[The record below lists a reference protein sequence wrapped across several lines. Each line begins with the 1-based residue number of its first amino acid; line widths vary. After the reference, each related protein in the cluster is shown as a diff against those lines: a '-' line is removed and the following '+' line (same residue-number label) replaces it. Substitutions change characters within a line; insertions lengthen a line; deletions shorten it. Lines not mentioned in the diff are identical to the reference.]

1 MAANEADVLSETES
15 IQEAIIHSLSDNNHH
30 NEEQDHSDSDISDL
44 TAEEM
49 AFINDYNDTHS
60 RSNSNQ
66 TVQGSSSLDDDVY
79 AFFVEA
85 GLENPDELRALG
97 IDIETIRAQKELEER
112 IEQETKRDLEMAR
125 LMQQTYERELQQPSG
140 SQTPVPTPPQ
150 TTLKRENE
158 ATEAGDKNKRARREN
173 IIELDDEDDN
183 TYLIDLTE
191 ENELNG
197 IIPLDDESDEE
208 VVDYLSH
215 VPWMRYSPGASS
227 SAAAQRRK
235 NKEAHRPIA
244 SRCGASSF
252 NIETGALN
260 SSSFIPSPALS
271 AGALRGSHR
280 LDHMSAIIDRIRE
293 QQLST
298 PPLPGARSSAISPEQ
313 AERELRTLLQNITDD
328 EPPPPENRAGTPDRM
343 SINLLEHQK
352 IGLQWMYKMETSN
365 NRGGILADDMGLG
378 KTIQALAIICRN
390 PCENPTP
397 VDPKNISKRMV
408 DVTGELNLKATLIVC
423 PVSLID
429 QWRREIESKTEPK
442 LDVLLYYGPGRTKN
456 PYALANYDVIIT
468 SYAVAASDFNE
479 RLKGPLS
486 KVKLHRVI
494 LDEAHTIKNK
504 GTLAARG
511 CCQLEST
518 YRWCMT
524 ATPIQNKVDEL
535 YSLIKFLRIRPFCEW
550 DEFRDTII
558 KPMRSGNAN
567 KGIRVAHV
575 LMKAISLRRS
585 KKAVIDGRPILDLP
599 ERNVHMTYVDF
610 SPDERTH
617 YDFVNARAQA
627 RFTRYMQAG
636 TVMKNY
642 SSILVLL
649 LRLRQACLHPSLTV
663 EEGTAA
669 EKARHGERTELAKK
683 MKPEVVRRL
692 LSDAMSLKEIECPIC
707 MDIAADA
714 EIMQCGHILCKE
726 CFDNYWNNQDGN
738 MKRCPQCRGP
748 IDRQMLVDVES
759 FLKVH
764 APDLIKE
771 AEEVV
776 PEPEVAKAA
785 EFISSAKID
794 KMLEILEQTAQ
805 ETNNQDKTIIFSQF
819 TGMLDIIE
827 KPLKEKGYRFLRYD
841 GSMDVRHRSNT
852 VNKFFDDPEIK
863 ILIVS
868 TKCGSLGLNLTCA
881 NRVILLDLWW
891 NPAIENQAIDRV
903 HRIGQTKPV
912 DVHRIFVKDTVEDR
926 ILALQQKKQDI
937 ADGVLGEGSRTSLN
951 RLGLNELIYLFRG
964 GDIPGEDE

>member
-30 NEEQDHSDSDISDL
+30 NEEQDHSDSDILDL

-378 KTIQALAIICRN
+378 K
-390 PCENPTP
+390 
-397 VDPKNISKRMV
+397 V
-408 DVTGELNLKATLIVC
+408 NL
-423 PVSLID
+423 S
-429 QWRREIESKTEPK
+429 
-442 LDVLLYYGPGRTKN
+442 
-456 PYALANYDVIIT
+456 
-468 SYAVAASDFNE
+468 
-479 RLKGPLS
+479 
-486 KVKLHRVI
+486 
-494 LDEAHTIKNK
+494 
-504 GTLAARG
+504 
-511 CCQLEST
+511 
-518 YRWCMT
+518 
-524 ATPIQNKVDEL
+524 
-535 YSLIKFLRIRPFCEW
+535 
-550 DEFRDTII
+550 
-558 KPMRSGNAN
+558 
-567 KGIRVAHV
+567 
-575 LMKAISLRRS
+575 
-585 KKAVIDGRPILDLP
+585 
-599 ERNVHMTYVDF
+599 
-610 SPDERTH
+610 
-617 YDFVNARAQA
+617 
-627 RFTRYMQAG
+627 
-636 TVMKNY
+636 
-642 SSILVLL
+642 
-649 LRLRQACLHPSLTV
+649 
-663 EEGTAA
+663 
-669 EKARHGERTELAKK
+669 
-683 MKPEVVRRL
+683 
-692 LSDAMSLKEIECPIC
+692 
-707 MDIAADA
+707 
-714 EIMQCGHILCKE
+714 
-726 CFDNYWNNQDGN
+726 
-738 MKRCPQCRGP
+738 
-748 IDRQMLVDVES
+748 
-759 FLKVH
+759 
-764 APDLIKE
+764 
-771 AEEVV
+771 
-776 PEPEVAKAA
+776 
-785 EFISSAKID
+785 
-794 KMLEILEQTAQ
+794 
-805 ETNNQDKTIIFSQF
+805 
-819 TGMLDIIE
+819 
-827 KPLKEKGYRFLRYD
+827 
-841 GSMDVRHRSNT
+841 
-852 VNKFFDDPEIK
+852 
-863 ILIVS
+863 
-868 TKCGSLGLNLTCA
+868 
-881 NRVILLDLWW
+881 
-891 NPAIENQAIDRV
+891 
-903 HRIGQTKPV
+903 
-912 DVHRIFVKDTVEDR
+912 
-926 ILALQQKKQDI
+926 
-937 ADGVLGEGSRTSLN
+937 
-951 RLGLNELIYLFRG
+951 
-964 GDIPGEDE
+964 